1 MTRSL
6 LRPLL
11 SGLLTLLTL
20 SYSLLA
26 QNEAPKQLVI
36 YSHDQNQQVIKRTF
50 DIAEVDSIRFTTV
63 ETPAITTFEIKD
75 VSATASSV
83 TLSVVPSDS
92 KTTYYVGLDN
102 KAHYDKTFSTEKAY
116 LDNQIQVLRTMAKA
130 NGKEFTD
137 YLKEILKQGPA
148 THTEEDLY
156 SETEYYICVFGLDET
171 GRVTTPL
178 HKQVVTTA
186 TLTPIDDTTFELL
199 ATEQTSQSLTIQVTP
214 SNLSTS
220 YFWGYFT
227 KDQYA
232 EYDSDENAVADII
245 FNAEMFDDVDWS
257 KPESTLRGVQSITIS
272 DLKPNTEYVLLVFG
286 ISAEGKQTTKV
297 ATLQLSTAG
306 ASGAIP
312 ESPIPFGSNKEQ
324 IATYEASAGTTLDSD
339 LSGSQGFE
347 HMYVY
352 RVNQSPI
359 IMRIYFVSKD
369 GAGELNEYWAVL
381 DNYDKVFQEA
391 DGKVSLTESFVASLT
406 ESGYT
411 TPTASEEGTF
421 LSSKGDQYD
430 LMIMPGT
437 GGDLGIEVDKIVVLD
452 FAPRGEFL
460 PKE

>member
-26 QNEAPKQLVI
+26 QNEVPKQLVI

-116 LDNQIQVLRTMAKA
+116 LDNQIQVLRTMSKA

-186 TLTPIDDTTFELL
+186 ALTPIGDTTFELL

-272 DLKPNTEYVLLVFG
+272 DLKYVLLVFG

>member
-1 MTRSL
+1 MARSL
-6 LRPLL
+6 LRSLLGGLL
-11 SGLLTLLTL
+11 SLLTL
-20 SYSLLA
+20 SYSLSA
-26 QNEAPKQLVI
+26 QSDTPEQLVI
-36 YSHDQNQQVIKRTF
+36 YSHDQNQQVVKKIF
-50 DIAEVDSIRFTTV
+50 DISEVDSIRFTTV
-63 ETPAITTFEIKD
+63 EAPAPTTFEVKD
-75 VSATASSV
+75 VSTTASSV

-92 KTTYYVGLDN
+92 KTTYYIGVDN

-116 LDNQIQVLRTMAKA
+116 LENQIQILRTMAKA

-178 HKQVVTTA
+178 HKQVVKTSA
-186 TLTPIDDTTFELL
+186 FTPIDDTTFKLL
-199 ATEQTSQSLTIQVTP
+199 ATEQTPQSLTIQVTP
-214 SNLSTS
+214 SNLSTA
-220 YFWGYFT
+220 YFWGSFT
-227 KDQYA
+227 KEQYA

-257 KPESTLRGVQSITIS
+257 KPENTLRGVQSIELS
-272 DLKPNTEYVLLVFG
+272 DLKPSTEYVLLVFG

-297 ATLQLSTAG
+297 ATLQLSTSD
-306 ASGAIP
+306 ASFAIP
-312 ESPIPFGSNKEQ
+312 ESPVPFGSNKAQ
-324 IATYEASAGTTLDSD
+324 IATYEAAAGTTLDND
-339 LSGSQGFE
+339 LSGSEGE
-347 HMYVY
+347 EYMYVY

-391 DGKVSLTESFVASLT
+391 DGKVSLTESFIASLKK
-406 ESGYT
+406 SGYT
-411 TPTASEEGTF
+411 APIAGDEGAF

-437 GGDLGIEVDKIVVLD
+437 GGDLGIEVDKIVVLE
-452 FAPRGEFL
+452 FAPRGEFI

>member
-6 LRPLL
+6 LRSLL
-11 SGLLTLLTL
+11 GGLLTLLTM
-20 SYSLLA
+20 SYSLSA
-26 QNEAPKQLVI
+26 QNDTPKRLVI
-36 YSHDQNQQVIKRTF
+36 YSHDQNQQIVKRTF
-50 DIAEVDSIRFTTV
+50 DIAEVDSISFTTM
-63 ETPAITTFEIKD
+63 ETPVNTTFEIKD

-92 KTTYYVGLDN
+92 KTTYYVGLTN
-102 KAHYDKTFSTEKAY
+102 KAHYDKTFANEKAY
-116 LDNQIQVLRTMAKA
+116 LENQIQILRTMAKA

-137 YLKEILKQGPA
+137 YLKEILKQGAA

-178 HKQVVTTA
+178 HKQVVTTSA
-186 TLTPIDDTTFELL
+186 LTPIDDTTFELL

-214 SNLSTS
+214 SNLSTA

-227 KDQYA
+227 KEQYA

-297 ATLQLSTAG
+297 ATLQLSTSG
-306 ASGAIP
+306 ASFAIP
-312 ESPIPFGSNKEQ
+312 ESPVPFGSNNYQ

-339 LSGSQGFE
+339 LSGSQGF
-347 HMYVY
+347 
-352 RVNQSPI
+352 
-359 IMRIYFVSKD
+359 
-369 GAGELNEYWAVL
+369 
-381 DNYDKVFQEA
+381 
-391 DGKVSLTESFVASLT
+391 
-406 ESGYT
+406 
-411 TPTASEEGTF
+411 
-421 LSSKGDQYD
+421 
-430 LMIMPGT
+430 
-437 GGDLGIEVDKIVVLD
+437 
-452 FAPRGEFL
+452 
-460 PKE
+460 

>member
-6 LRPLL
+6 LRSLL
-11 SGLLTLLTL
+11 GGLLTLLTL
-20 SYSLLA
+20 SYSLSA
-26 QNEAPKQLVI
+26 QNDTPEQMVI
-36 YSHDQNQQVIKRTF
+36 YSHDQNQQVVKKTF
-50 DIAEVDSIRFTTV
+50 DISQVDSIRFAVV
-63 ETPAITTFEIKD
+63 EAPATTTFEIKD

-102 KAHYDKTFSTEKAY
+102 KAHYDKTFSTDQAY
-116 LDNQIQVLRTMAKA
+116 LDNKIQILRTMAKA

-137 YLKEILKQGPA
+137 YLKEILKRGAA

-178 HKQVVTTA
+178 HKQTVTTTA
-186 TLTPIDDTTFELL
+186 LAPIDDTTFELL

-214 SNLSTS
+214 SNLSTA

-257 KPESTLRGVQSITIS
+257 KPESTLKGVQTITIS
-272 DLKPNTEYVLLVFG
+272 DLKPKTEYVLLVFG
-286 ISAEGKQTTKV
+286 ISAKGKQTTKV
-297 ATLQLSTAG
+297 ATLHLSTTG
-306 ASGAIP
+306 ASSAIP
-312 ESPIPFGSNKEQ
+312 ESPVPFGSNKDQ
-324 IATYEASAGTTLDSD
+324 IAAYEASEGTTLDND

-347 HMYVY
+347 YMYVY
-352 RVNQSPI
+352 RVNKSPM

-369 GAGELNEYWAVL
+369 GAGELNEYWSVM
-381 DNYDKVFQEA
+381 DNYDEVFQEA
-391 DGKVSLTESFVASLT
+391 DGKISLTESFIASLT
-406 ESGYT
+406 KSGYT
-411 TPTASEEGTF
+411 APVAGDEGTF

-430 LMIMPGT
+430 LSIMPST

>member
-1 MTRSL
+1 MARSL
-6 LRPLL
+6 LRSLLGGLL
-11 SGLLTLLTL
+11 SLLTL
-20 SYSLLA
+20 SYSLSA
-26 QNEAPKQLVI
+26 QSDTPEQLVI
-36 YSHDQNQQVIKRTF
+36 YSHDQNQQVVKKIF
-50 DIAEVDSIRFTTV
+50 DISEVDSIRFTTV
-63 ETPAITTFEIKD
+63 EAPAPTTFEVKD
-75 VSATASSV
+75 VSTTASSV

-92 KTTYYVGLDN
+92 KMTYYIGVDN

-116 LDNQIQVLRTMAKA
+116 LENQIEILRTMAKA

-178 HKQVVTTA
+178 HKQVVKTSA
-186 TLTPIDDTTFELL
+186 FTPIDDTTFKLL

-214 SNLSTS
+214 SNLSTA
-220 YFWGYFT
+220 YFWGSFT
-227 KDQYA
+227 KEQYA

-257 KPESTLRGVQSITIS
+257 KPENTLRGVQSIELS
-272 DLKPNTEYVLLVFG
+272 DLKPSTEYVLLVFG

-297 ATLQLSTAG
+297 ATLQLST
-306 ASGAIP
+306 SDSSFAIP
-312 ESPIPFGSNKEQ
+312 ESPIPFGSNKAQ
-324 IATYEASAGTTLDSD
+324 IATYEAAAGTTLDND
-339 LSGSQGFE
+339 LSGSEGE
-347 HMYVY
+347 EYMYVY

-391 DGKVSLTESFVASLT
+391 DGKVSLTESFIASLKK
-406 ESGYT
+406 SGYT
-411 TPTASEEGTF
+411 APIVGEEGTF
-421 LSSKGDQYD
+421 LCSKGDQYD

-437 GGDLGIEVDKIVVLD
+437 GGDLGIEVDKIVVLE
-452 FAPRGEFL
+452 FAPRGEFI
-460 PKE
+460 PKK